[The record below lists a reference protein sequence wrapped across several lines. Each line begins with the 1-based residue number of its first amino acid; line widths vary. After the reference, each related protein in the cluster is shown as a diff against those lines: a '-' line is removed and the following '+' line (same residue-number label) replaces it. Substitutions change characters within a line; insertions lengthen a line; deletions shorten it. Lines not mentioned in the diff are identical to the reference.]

1 MVENHALTAAL
12 PIVFDFT
19 CKLKIMASS
28 ESPEKPDLPLR
39 TAAFG
44 VHVFTACGAACA
56 LLALVAAVSADW
68 PRMFTWLGLALFID
82 GVDGT
87 FARRLRVADVLPRWS
102 GEVLDLVVD
111 ILNYVF
117 VPAYA
122 LAASALLPP
131 AAAIPLGIVI
141 VVTGSLYF
149 ADRLM
154 KTSDHYFR
162 GFPALWNVAAF
173 YLFLLHPAPWIG
185 AAAIA
190 ALATLTFVPFHVL
203 HPMRIAHW
211 RVLTSAAL
219 VLWTGL
225 AIYAVANALAPGYW
239 TVAALCVLAIYF
251 VGVGF
256 LRRHHP

>member
-1 MVENHALTAAL
+1 MTS
-12 PIVFDFT
+12 T
-19 CKLKIMASS
+19 Q
-28 ESPEKPDLPLR
+28 SPEKPGLPLR
-39 TAAFG
+39 TAAFA

-56 LLALVAAVSADW
+56 LLALVAAVRADW
-68 PRMFTWLGLALFID
+68 PQMFVWLGIALFID
-82 GVDGT
+82 SVDGT
-87 FARRLRVADVLPRWS
+87 FARRLRIAQVLPRWS
-102 GEVLDLVVD
+102 GDILDLVVD

-122 LAASALLPP
+122 LATSALLPDG
-131 AAAIPLGIVI
+131 AAIPLGILV

-173 YLFLLHPAPWIG
+173 YLFLLRPGPWLASALIL
-185 AAAIA
+185 
-190 ALATLTFVPFHVL
+190 ALAALTFVPIHVL
-203 HPMRIAHW
+203 HPMRLAQW
-211 RVLTSAAL
+211 RAVTAAAL
-219 VLWTGL
+219 VFWAAL
-225 AIYAVANALAPGYW
+225 AIFAVARHLHPGPW
-239 TVAALCVLAIYF
+239 TVAGLSLLAVYF